1 MNDQAKKLRELAQK
15 IKEEREKAAQL
26 IDPLN
31 TVPERA
37 KLSQN
42 ITPKTIERPFHEAIM
57 KSNHDLGNSSTST
70 ESPVRSQSTDPAKHI
85 QVERHV
91 EPSIEQHIDN
101 SLIRNNYVPTGMAN
115 GNVYRQA
122 AQQHAQ
128 QPVQGPAQQPAIQ
141 KNPSVVTP
149 PLIQSPPDVSPSDI
163 LLNHHH
169 RGFTTR
175 VIAISSGK
183 GGVGKTNVTA
193 NLGIAL
199 AVRGKKVMILD
210 ADLGMANVDVIFGI
224 NPKFNLKHLLDGEKT
239 LQEIIV
245 TGPHSVK
252 IVPGGS
258 GVPELANLSDVQ
270 QQKLIDN
277 FIDLE
282 RNADITLIDTG
293 AGISKEV
300 ISFILAAREALI
312 VTTPEPTAITDAY
325 GLIKVLTQ
333 RDLNVDI
340 KVVVNLVSSEKEGRE
355 IADRIVMAA
364 KQFLNKKVE
373 PLGYILGDPYVYT
386 SVRQQVPFV
395 LGYPNSK
402 ASRCIG
408 NLATAIDRIP
418 DEQIASRNGFRGF
431 LSRLFEK

>member
-1 MNDQAKKLRELAQK
+1 M
-15 IKEEREKAAQL
+15 
-26 IDPLN
+26 P
-31 TVPERA
+31 
-37 KLSQN
+37 
-42 ITPKTIERPFHEAIM
+42 
-57 KSNHDLGNSSTST
+57 ST
-70 ESPVRSQSTDPAKHI
+70 
-85 QVERHV
+85 
-91 EPSIEQHIDN
+91 
-101 SLIRNNYVPTGMAN
+101 
-115 GNVYRQA
+115 
-122 AQQHAQ
+122 
-128 QPVQGPAQQPAIQ
+128 
-141 KNPSVVTP
+141 VTP
-149 PLIQSPPDVSPSDI
+149 PLIQSPPDVFPSDI

-175 VIAISSGK
+175 VIAVSSGK

-199 AVRGKKVMILD
+199 AARGKKVMILD

-312 VTTPEPTAITDAY
+312 ITTPEPTAITDAY

-386 SVRQQVPFV
+386 SVRQQVPFI

-408 NLATAIDRIP
+408 NLAAAIDRVP
-418 DEQIASRNGFRGF
+418 VDDTQVASRNGFRGF